1 MADVTSSVMTASSVV
16 KTGLMACA
24 GEGTVCAVGGC
35 GSGGLAG
42 HHTMTERK
50 GESVLAECP
59 SVVVPSA
66 SLKLI
71 ASVYSDSDDSE

>member
-1 MADVTSSVMTASSVV
+1 MADVTSSVMTASSVA
-16 KTGLMACA
+16 KTACA

-50 GESVLAECP
+50 GESVLAGCP